1 MVIWVPDALL
11 LLLFVMLA
19 GLMLGL
25 QVVVR
30 KIFRKIISG
39 KSKQLHYDRFFS
51 SSLFGK
57 QPGQGRGFVHS

>member
-1 MVIWVPDALL
+1 MDALL
-11 LLLFVMLA
+11 LLLFVML

-39 KSKQLHYDRFFS
+39 KSSSYTMIVLLVFF
-51 SSLFGK
+51 
-57 QPGQGRGFVHS
+57 VW